1 MEGALIKALLKS
13 SLIASAVFALAWIR
27 WPLSRSPVNLIGIF
41 LGYGILI
48 TMFSLIAGIPIVLLV
63 VRLRAGRWWV
73 YLLAAAAV
81 GAVLGS
87 VLSTHPSGGIDDI
100 QNPHAITFSPWTRNA
115 PGFVDDTPLSSKDLV
130 GSIVF
135 GAIVGG
141 ALGISFWYFY
151 SRSRKRVPT

>member
-1 MEGALIKALLKS
+1 MIKALLKS
-13 SLIASAVFALAWIR
+13 SLLASLVFTVAWIR
-27 WPLSRSPVNLIGIF
+27 WPLSRLLVNLAGIF

-48 TMFSLIAGIPIVLLV
+48 TIFTMIIGIPIVLLLE
-63 VRLRAGRWWV
+63 RLRAGRWWV
-73 YLLAAAAV
+73 YLLGAAAI

-87 VLSTHPSGGIDDI
+87 ILSTHPSGGIDDI

-115 PGFVDDTPLSSKDLV
+115 PGFVDDTPLSSKDVV

-135 GAIVGG
+135 GATVGG

-151 SRSRKRVPT
+151 TRSKKTVPT

>member
-1 MEGALIKALLKS
+1 MIKALLKS
-13 SLIASAVFALAWIR
+13 SLLASLVFTLAWIR
-27 WPLSRSPVNLIGIF
+27 WPLSRSLVNLAGIF
-41 LGYGILI
+41 LGYGVLI
-48 TMFSLIAGIPIVLLV
+48 TIFTMIIGIPIVLLLE
-63 VRLRAGRWWV
+63 RLRAGRWWA
-73 YLLAAAAV
+73 YLLGAAAI

-87 VLSTHPSGGIDDI
+87 ILSTHPSGGIDDI

-115 PGFVDDTPLSSKDLV
+115 PGFVDDTPLSSKDVV

-151 SRSRKRVPT
+151 SRSKKTVPT

>member
-1 MEGALIKALLKS
+1 MIKALLKS
-13 SLIASAVFALAWIR
+13 SLLASLVFTLAWIR
-27 WPLSRSPVNLIGIF
+27 WPLSRLLVNLAGIF

-48 TMFSLIAGIPIVLLV
+48 TIFTMIIGIPIVLLLE
-63 VRLRAGRWWV
+63 RLRAGRWWV
-73 YLLAAAAV
+73 YLLGAAAI

-87 VLSTHPSGGIDDI
+87 ILSTHPSGGIDDI

-115 PGFVDDTPLSSKDLV
+115 PGFVDDTPLSSKDVV

-135 GAIVGG
+135 GATVGG

-151 SRSRKRVPT
+151 TRSKKTVPT